1 MGHTGTAVRGD
12 AGYPQRLA
20 ALRRPPQRVF
30 LEGPWDHDG
39 PCVAIVG
46 ARGATGDGLDVARE
60 LAAALAGRGVAVLS
74 GLAHGIDAAAH
85 EGALDAGGRS
95 GAVLGTPLGSIY
107 PRDHRAL
114 QARVARSLGL
124 LSELPLGAPA
134 TRGTFAARNR
144 LLAALSDAVI
154 LVQGRSGS
162 GALNTVRAALELG
175 RPVGAVPWDPREEYG
190 EAPLGLVKE
199 RNAELIRG
207 ADDAMELLGI
217 FGAAGAGLRASSG
230 AIAGRRPV
238 SAAAAAAAAPSI
250 GSLAPGEARLLAAL
264 RLRREPLE
272 AAARRAEMPIGE
284 AGAAFVTLE
293 LLDLARRVPGGFVRR
308 VRKG

>member
-1 MGHTGTAVRGD
+1 MGHTRTAVRGD
-12 AGYPQRLA
+12 AGYPPRLA
-20 ALRRPPQRVF
+20 ALRQPPKRVF

-46 ARGATGDGLDVARE
+46 ARRATGDGLDVARE
-60 LAAALAGRGVAVLS
+60 LAAALASRGVAVLS

-95 GAVLGTPLGSIY
+95 GAVLGTPLGSVY
-107 PRDHRAL
+107 PRNHRAL

-124 LSELPLGAPA
+124 LSELPPGAPA

-154 LVQGRSGS
+154 LVQGRARS

-175 RPVGAVPWDPREEYG
+175 RPVGAVPWDPREEFG

-207 ADDAMELLGI
+207 ADDAMELLGV
-217 FGAAGAGLRASSG
+217 FGAAGPELRARFG
-230 AIAGRRPV
+230 GLGGRPEA
-238 SAAAAAAAAPSI
+238 SAAAAAAAI
-250 GSLAPGEARLLAAL
+250 GSLAPGEARLFAAL

-293 LLDLARRVPGGFVRR
+293 LLDLARREPGGFVRR

>member
-1 MGHTGTAVRGD
+1 MGQRRTAVRGD
-12 AGYPQRLA
+12 ADYPPRFA
-20 ALRRPPQRVF
+20 ALRRPPERVF

-46 ARGATGDGLDVARE
+46 ARAATGDGLDVARE
-60 LAAALAGRGVAVLS
+60 LAAALADRGVVVLS
-74 GLAHGIDAAAH
+74 GLARGIDAAAH

-95 GAVLGTPLGSIY
+95 GAVLGTPLGSVY

-124 LSELPLGAPA
+124 LSELPPGAAA
-134 TRGTFAARNR
+134 TPNAFAARNR

-154 LVQGRSGS
+154 LVQGRAGS

-190 EAPLGLVKE
+190 EAPLALV
-199 RNAELIRG
+199 RARMAELIRG
-207 ADDAMELLGI
+207 ADDAMELLGV
-217 FGAAGAGLRASSG
+217 FGSSAGSSG
-230 AIAGRRPV
+230 ATGRRRAE
-238 SAAAAAAAAPSI
+238 SAAAAAAAIA
-250 GSLAPGEARLLAAL
+250 SLSPGEARLLAAL
-264 RLRREPLE
+264 RQHREPLE
-272 AAARRAEMPIGE
+272 SAARRAEMPLPE

-293 LLDLARRVPGGFVRR
+293 LLDLARRLPGGFVRR